1 MRDPG
6 VAGAARAEWGKSGQR
21 SRERPQGSPPRVL
34 EQMIGTFVCTRETK
48 AH

>member
-6 VAGAARAEWGKSGQR
+6 VAGAARAEWGKSGQ
-21 SRERPQGSPPRVL
+21 ERPQGSPPRVL
-34 EQMIGTFVCTRETK
+34 EQMIGTFVGTHETK